1 MSDDDLIRDAVHELV
16 GAAPAPKPLPARGA
30 PAGGSYRW
38 LAVAA
43 AAILVVGGIV
53 AIAWLRSGDDD
64 AVSVG
69 STTPPPGSTAP
80 NTSPGT
86 SVATSTIP
94 GMSPPSTDPSAT
106 TSTTSPSTSTTTTPS
121 TTTTT
126 TTAPASP
133 EAAVLQDYLTALGD
147 GRYADAAVLL
157 NEGGLEPERRA
168 DLRPLY
174 TEYGDIADLPARL
187 RSWCDQQ
194 AICTAPDSA
203 PVDIGGFWVATWTTP
218 EGVLTGYFRSSSFEG
233 SASVHGLPPRRSNGS
248 VRACPTS
255 GVVLVREAELDA
267 DGHPESIVMSRGA
280 GSELLVDVCNT
291 SLSAPTLEL
300 PPTETPVAGVLDPSS
315 APDATLLFGEAT
327 ETGVCAATYRMAAS
341 AGALVA
347 VGWDGCV
354 GNTGESIGCRYVEAE
369 SEIATYRYIY
379 VDGDRLDN
387 STAMD
392 VEVFSID
399 GAPVDSYTL
408 TLPDQAQDALMIV
421 DPHCNGLP
429 VFTEG

>member
-1 MSDDDLIRDAVHELV
+1 M
-16 GAAPAPKPLPARGA
+16 
-30 PAGGSYRW
+30 
-38 LAVAA
+38 AA
-43 AAILVVGGIV
+43 AAILVVGGIA

-69 STTPPPGSTAP
+69 TTTPPPVPTAP
-80 NTSPGT
+80 
-86 SVATSTIP
+86 STTTGIDTP
-94 GMSPPSTDPSAT
+94 ASTLPDSIAPSTGPPATT
-106 TSTTSPSTSTTTTPS
+106 TSTSSPES

-126 TTAPASP
+126 TTTTTTPPPASP
-133 EAAVLQDYLTALGD
+133 EAANLQAYLTALGD

-174 TEYGDIADLPARL
+174 AEYGDIDDLPARL

-233 SASVHGLPPRRSNGS
+233 SPSVHGLPPRRSNGS

-267 DGHPESIVMSRGA
+267 DGHPESIVMTRGG

-291 SLSAPTLEL
+291 GLSVPTLEL
-300 PPTETPVAGVLDPSS
+300 PQTETPVAGVLDPST

-347 VGWDGCV
+347 VGWEGCV
-354 GNTGESIGCRYVEAE
+354 GNTGESIGCRYVEAG
-369 SEIATYRYIY
+369 I
-379 VDGDRLDN
+379 GDR
-387 STAMD
+387 
-392 VEVFSID
+392 
-399 GAPVDSYTL
+399 
-408 TLPDQAQDALMIV
+408 
-421 DPHCNGLP
+421 HLP
-429 VFTEG
+429 VHLRRR